1 MKKFFNEF
9 KEFISK
15 GNVMDMA
22 IGVIIATAFGKIT
35 TSLVNDVFMPLIGML
50 IGGIDLGTLNI
61 TLSPAVVD
69 EAGAV
74 VKEAVVV
81 GIGTFLTTVID
92 FILVAFVVF
101 LVVKAF
107 NSAKAKLEK
116 PAEPE
121 PEPAPAPQPKPA
133 PKPNPTPKPKQQK
146 RISYK
151 DFLKK
156 NPEKRNSNPQRQRTT
171 PRKVKVGSV
180 KASFPNINQIAN
192 ISASAT
198 TGAAM
203 KNELAAYAQYI
214 HSMAKRNWAPPQD
227 LYEEL
232 ETEISFVVSK
242 SGVISAF
249 RIIRSS
255 GNSAFDN
262 SVATTFK
269 SISLMPPPDKQQHTI
284 TLTFSSVD

>member
-1 MKKFFNEF
+1 
-9 KEFISK
+9 
-15 GNVMDMA
+15 MA
-22 IGVIIATAFGKIT
+22 ESNNAKLGAYCSIALHAAVA
-35 TSLVNDVFMPLIGML
+35 LA
-50 IGGIDLGTLNI
+50 
-61 TLSPAVVD
+61 AVVAVFVKTVLKTD
-69 EAGAV
+69 EQPQQP
-74 VKEAVVV
+74 
-81 GIGTFLTTVID
+81 
-92 FILVAFVVF
+92 VVF
-101 LVVKAF
+101 DMVEP
-107 NSAKAKLEK
+107 S
-116 PAEPE
+116 PQPE
-121 PEPAPAPQPKPA
+121 PEPAPAPQETQITQPKIEEIEKLEIPEPQPEPEPAPEPEPEPAPA
-133 PKPNPTPKPKQQK
+133 PKPNPTPKPKPQEK
-146 RISYK
+146 VSYE

-156 NPEKRNSNPQRQRTT
+156 NPEKRNPKPQRQRTT

-180 KASFPNINQIAN
+180 KANFSNINRIAN

-214 HSMAKRNWAPPQD
+214 HSMVKRNWVPPQD

-232 ETEISFVVSK
+232 ETEISFAVSK
-242 SGVISAF
+242 NGVISSF

-284 TLTFSSVD
+284 TLTFSSAD